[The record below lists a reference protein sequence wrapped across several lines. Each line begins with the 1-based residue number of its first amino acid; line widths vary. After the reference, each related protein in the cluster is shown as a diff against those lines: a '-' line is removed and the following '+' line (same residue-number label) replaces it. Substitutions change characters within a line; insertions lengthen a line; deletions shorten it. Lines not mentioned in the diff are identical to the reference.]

1 MPSNTPEPELA
12 NFTMRDR
19 VLQQQREPLELSQGL
34 MRFERSL
41 KRLKTPSGTQQ
52 RPDYQRLLDTL
63 RRYRDREAQVTARA
77 QATAEAAEYRRSMVM
92 AVAGVVLCVG
102 ILLYLNLV
110 IGVTPQVEVAQASF

>member
-1 MPSNTPEPELA
+1 
-12 NFTMRDR
+12 MRDR